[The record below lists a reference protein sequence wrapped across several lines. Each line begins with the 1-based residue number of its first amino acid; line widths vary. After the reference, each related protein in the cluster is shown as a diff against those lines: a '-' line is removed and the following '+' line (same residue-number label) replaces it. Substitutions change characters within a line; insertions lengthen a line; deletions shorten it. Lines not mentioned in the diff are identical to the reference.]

1 MTVREVVEQ
10 VAKDLGNINVPVS
23 QMQNI
28 GVPIVQA
35 IQGLNAVI
43 QAWDEE
49 DKKKQEAKPDEPE
62 IKLEVVPAEEVPE
75 EIRNDTEE

>member
-28 GVPIVQA
+28 GVPIAQA

-43 QAWDEE
+43 QVWDEL
-49 DKKKQEAKPDEPE
+49 DKQQAAKEEPE
-62 IKLEVVPAEEVPE
+62 MKIVEVPADEVPE